1 MTKTPIKITDEQIAA
16 KKDIFLTTIKREK
29 ELAAYGRVSHIQSFL
44 NKIKDLIQ
52 VAISDGLSYK
62 QIAKTIYSTWN
73 VKVSDQTVKRFAENT
88 LGVKKTKEKE
98 KSAPVAELNVTTAA
112 EPKPKPVAEQNQ
124 ITTAAEPK
132 EQNIP
137 QTDGVKHT
145 PANFDDI

>member
-1 MTKTPIKITDEQIAA
+1 MNKIKISDDQIAA
-16 KKDIFLTTIKREK
+16 KKDIFLSNIEKEK
-29 ELAAYGRVSHIQSFL
+29 ELAANGRVSHIQSFL
-44 NKIKDLIQ
+44 NKIKELIE
-52 VAISDGLSYK
+52 VAINDGLSYK
-62 QIAKTIYSTWN
+62 QIARTIYSTWN

-98 KSAPVAELNVTTAA
+98 KSAPM
-112 EPKPKPVAEQNQ
+112 AEQNQ

-132 EQNIP
+132 EQKVP